1 LNEVEKPWYSPGEIT
16 FTPLQVIYL
25 LQNYES
31 ISTGNWP
38 RDPNAVK
45 NDNLSP
51 RGYFEAGIEV
61 WMEFEPRLKATG
73 RDGEMAVDF
82 YCYQKDEARL
92 AYIYGCYLNQVNER
106 IGHAVKYISGKS
118 RKRRTYQEF
127 LHHRKA
133 HSKARMRLDKKII
146 DEIMEVK

>member
-1 LNEVEKPWYSPGEIT
+1 MDDIKSWYSPGEIK
-16 FTPLQVIYL
+16 FYRSQVEWMLMHYNLICIGL
-25 LQNYES
+25 
-31 ISTGNWP
+31 WP
-38 RDPNAVK
+38 ADPFGVRSEQ
-45 NDNLSP
+45 LSP
-51 RGYFEAGIEV
+51 HGYFEAGIEV

-92 AYIYGCYLNQVNER
+92 AHIYGCYLNQVNEKV
-106 IGHAVKYISGKS
+106 GHAVKYMSGKS

-127 LHHRKA
+127 LQHRKA